1 MCGCIARGRPP
12 LAETAPRSYIVAGQ
26 NIVTESVYERPADE
40 RPRHDTIEGIAR
52 WLNSEARAEASFTR
66 LIDEFGWRLIAA
78 GHSLLRVSIHGGT
91 LHPQFRGSA
100 HLWWRDCGQTQ
111 KIMITYEVADI
122 IPYPENPV
130 RRVREGEETL
140 RRRLADKD
148 GPFEFAV
155 LEELRAR
162 GATEYFALPVASPF
176 GFGNY
181 MMTYVS
187 DRAGGFTER
196 EIAELTRLSEC
207 ISVLA
212 DMSTQKLIAE
222 NVLRAYLGTQTGPR
236 VLAGEIRRGSGEEIA
251 AVIWSSDL
259 RGFTALSDHAPG
271 ERVIAILNDLF
282 DLQATAIAKHGGEIL
297 KFIGDGLLAIFPVA
311 EPGHAARAAAGAV
324 AAARETLAALEAY
337 RGHDQAPLR
346 IVIAL
351 HYGTV
356 IYGNIGA
363 ADRLDFTV
371 IGPAVNLVSRAEAI
385 AKSLDQP
392 LIVTDDLAAVYQDGS
407 GAPLRSLGR
416 HRLRGLDREHELFA
430 PVSE

>member
-1 MCGCIARGRPP
+1 M
-12 LAETAPRSYIVAGQ
+12 AETAPRSYIVQGQ
-26 NIVTESVYERPADE
+26 NIVIETVYQRPVGERPK
-40 RPRHDTIEGIAR
+40 HDTLDGITR
-52 WLNSEARAEASFTR
+52 WLNGAARAEASFTR
-66 LIDEFGWRLIAA
+66 VIDEFGWRLAAA
-78 GHSLLRVSIHGGT
+78 GFRLLRISIHGGT
-91 LHPQFRGSA
+91 LHPQFRGFA
-100 HLWWRDCGQTQ
+100 YLWWGDSGQTH

-130 RRVREGEETL
+130 RRVREGKEIL
-140 RRRLADKD
+140 RRRIEDQDAPL
-148 GPFEFAV
+148 EFAV
-155 LEELRAR
+155 LAELRAR
-162 GATEYFALPVASPF
+162 GATEYFAHPLASPF

-187 DRAGGFTER
+187 DRAGGFTEG

-212 DMSTQKLIAE
+212 DMSSQKLIAE

-236 VLAGEIRRGSGEEIA
+236 VLAGEIRRGSGERIA

-259 RGFTALSDHAPG
+259 RGFTALSDHMPG
-271 ERVIAILNDLF
+271 DRVIAILNDLF
-282 DLQATAIAKHGGEIL
+282 DLQAAAIARHGGEIL
-297 KFIGDGLLAIFPVA
+297 KFVGDGLLAIFPVDG
-311 EPGHAARAAAGAV
+311 PDGAARAAEDAL
-324 AAARETLAALEAY
+324 AAARQTLTALKAY
-337 RGHDQAPLR
+337 RTPDEETLR

-371 IGPAVNLVSRAEAI
+371 IGPAVNLVSRAEAV

-392 LIVTDDLAAVYQDGS
+392 LVVTDDLAAVYEKSSDKNLAGI
-407 GAPLRSLGR
+407 LHSLGR
-416 HRLRGLDREHELFA
+416 HRLRGLDKEHELFA
-430 PVSE
+430 LRGE

>member
-1 MCGCIARGRPP
+1 
-12 LAETAPRSYIVAGQ
+12 LAETAPRSYIVDGQ
-26 NIVTESVYERPADE
+26 NIVTESVYERPAGE
-40 RPRHDTIEGIAR
+40 RPARDTVEGIRR
-52 WLNSEARAEASFTR
+52 WLGGEARAETSFTR
-66 LIDEFGWRLIAA
+66 LIDEFGWRLVAA
-78 GHSLLRVSIHGGT
+78 GFALIRVSIHGGT

-100 HLWWRDCGQTQ
+100 HLWWRDSGRTQ

-130 RRVREGEETL
+130 RRVREGGETL
-140 RRRLADKD
+140 RRRIEDDD
-148 GPFEFAV
+148 GPLEFAV
-155 LEELRAR
+155 LADLRVH
-162 GATEYFALPVASPF
+162 GATEYFALPVSSPF

-181 MMTYVS
+181 MMTYVT
-187 DRAGGFTER
+187 DRTGGFTDK
-196 EIAELTRLSEC
+196 EIAELTSLSEC

-212 DMSTQKLIAE
+212 DMSSQKLIAE
-222 NVLRAYLGTQTGPR
+222 NLLRAYLGTQTGPR

-259 RGFTALSDHAPG
+259 RGFTALSDHTPG
-271 ERVIAILNDLF
+271 DRVIAILNDLF
-282 DLQATAIAKHGGEIL
+282 DLQAEAIARHGGEIL
-297 KFIGDGLLAIFPVA
+297 KFVGDGLLAIFPVNG
-311 EPGHAARAAAGAV
+311 PDGAARAAKDAL
-324 AAARETLAALEAY
+324 AAAQETLTALNAY
-337 RGHDQAPLR
+337 RTPDEETLR

-371 IGPAVNLVSRAEAI
+371 IGPAVNLVSRAEAV

-392 LIVTDDLAAVYQDGS
+392 LVVTDDLAAVYEKSLAKSLHKGS
-407 GAPLRSLGR
+407 GSVLRSLGR

-430 PVSE
+430 LLGE